1 MTPVDKN
8 NHIGICLYLQTYV
21 ELSTYRVNEICKI
34 LSSVLESLSSVS
46 TLAIPDS
53 STSSVPNMV
62 RQLLGHMR
70 TVSSSLTFLMSC
82 LQRLLKKPGYL
93 LPLCLMLPH
102 LSKISVLISRFAVI
116 LAELQTTCPNI
127 VVNLRHSKTHMWS
140 LASLLNVL
148 GSSVRELDSDMLLI
162 YRNVLE
168 LYIHSMDSLITSNF
182 PNLERHIT
190 QIQRSLYPLLEYHI

>member
-1 MTPVDKN
+1 MTRVDKN
-8 NHIGICLYLQTYV
+8 QNIGICLYLQTYV

-34 LSSVLESLSSVS
+34 LSNVLESLSSVN
-46 TLAIPDS
+46 TLETPGS
-53 STSSVPNMV
+53 STSSLLNMV
-62 RQLLGHMR
+62 RQLLELMR
-70 TVSSSLTFLMSC
+70 TVSSSLTSLMSC

-102 LSKISVLISRFAVI
+102 LSKISVLTSRFAVT
-116 LAELQTTCPNI
+116 LAELQTMCPNI
-127 VVNLRHSKTHMWS
+127 VVNLPHSKTPTWS

-148 GSSVRELDSDMLLI
+148 GSSVKELDSDMLVI

-168 LYIHSMDSLITSNF
+168 LYTQSMDCLIMSSF

-190 QIQRSLYPLLEYHI
+190 QIQHSLYPSLKNHI